1 MKKLL
6 IIFAVLIGVFTA
18 SARDNYSHHA
28 ADLPNSAQVVLKNN
42 FKADVSHIKIE
53 KNFGKIKEYD
63 VVLTDGTEITFDSHG
78 NWKDIEVRQ
87 NASVPASLVPKAI
100 ADYVKQNQKN
110 AKITGIEKEKSG
122 YEVELSNGVEIKFN
136 TAGQFLRFEK

>member
-18 SARDNYSHHA
+18 SARDNYSHNA
-28 ADLPNSAQVVLKNN
+28 ADLPNSAQVILKNN

-87 NASVPASLVPKAI
+87 NASVPSSLVPKAI

-136 TAGQFLRFEK
+136 SAGQFLRFEK

>member
-18 SARDNYSHHA
+18 SARDNYSHNP
-28 ADLPNSAQVVLKNN
+28 ADLPNSAQVILKNN

-87 NASVPASLVPKAI
+87 NASVPSSLVPKAI

-136 TAGQFLRFEK
+136 SAGQFLRFEK

>member
-18 SARDNYSHHA
+18 SVRDNYSHHA

-136 TAGQFLRFEK
+136 SAGQFLRFEK

>member
-122 YEVELSNGVEIKFN
+122 YEVELSNGIEIKFN